1 LPTNFFIALVTWLEG
16 KWRKKRRHEKRP
28 KNKGEK
34 HEGKKR
40 KPDARDA
47 VHNVPAPESS
57 LQILASDHGLKKRAL
72 KKAATRAVFFANPLL

>member
-1 LPTNFFIALVTWLEG
+1 MAQKTKALKRAKTRG
-16 KWRKKRRHEKRP
+16 ARKH
-28 KNKGEK
+28 KGEK
-34 HEGKKR
+34 HESTKR